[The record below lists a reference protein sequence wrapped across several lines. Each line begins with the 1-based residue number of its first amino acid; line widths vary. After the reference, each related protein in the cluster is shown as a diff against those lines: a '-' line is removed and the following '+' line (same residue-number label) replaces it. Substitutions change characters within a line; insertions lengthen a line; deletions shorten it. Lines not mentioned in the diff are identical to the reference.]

1 MSYRLWIFFDPCTT
15 LLDSIGKFS
24 ISTCPTERRKTEREE
39 KEAAVKTENLGG
51 GVEVLEPNYKNRKK
65 AWPSVFILVLV

>member
-51 GVEVLEPNYKNRKK
+51 GGWRFWSQITKTGKK
-65 AWPSVFILVLV
+65 HGLLYLSLF